1 MSNSFL
7 QKQEIKALFKNC
19 LFFYKKKDK
28 KETERRKHMSDMTV
42 WLYDTDDKSKKVS
55 LSVI

>member
-19 LFFYKKKDK
+19 LFFYKKKIRK
-28 KETERRKHMSDMTV
+28 KQKDGNIWV
-42 WLYDTDDKSKKVS
+42 IWLYDTDDKSKKVS
-55 LSVI
+55 LSVIL